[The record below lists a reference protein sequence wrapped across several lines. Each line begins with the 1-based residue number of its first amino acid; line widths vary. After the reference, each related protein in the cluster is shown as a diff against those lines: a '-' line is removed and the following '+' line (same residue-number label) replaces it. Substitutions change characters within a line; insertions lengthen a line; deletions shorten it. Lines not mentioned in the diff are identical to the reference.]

1 MQMEEMTQQNASLME
16 QAAASSESIVEQVHA
31 LDAMVKRYRVGELTA
46 AQAQAPL
53 LKPLEAP
60 RARARG

>member
-1 MQMEEMTQQNASLME
+1 MEEMTQQNASLME

-31 LDAMVKRYRVGELTA
+31 LDAMVKRYRVGELSA
-46 AQAQAPL
+46 APAQGPGI
-53 LKPLEAP
+53 KPLAAP